1 MGDEHRFYIDCYGI
15 CDSWRKGNQC
25 KETKLT
31 WLELCNL
38 LNTLDKA
45 VDKDKQELLLEIEEL
60 KKENKNLRMCINEIY
75 LISSNESI
83 D

>member
-1 MGDEHRFYIDCYGI
+1 MSDRFIIDCYGI
-15 CDSWRKGNQC
+15 VDTWRKGNQC
-25 KETKLT
+25 KDIKLS

-45 VDKDKQELLLEIEEL
+45 VDKDKQELLLEIDEL

-75 LISSNESI
+75 LISSTESI